1 MEPAIE
7 FEVRHDGGV
16 FRHRPDEREAETAV
30 DELLDERDSGR
41 LSRTRYTTALK
52 ALVERHPTSIDALA
66 HLGFTLFDQGK
77 PKLALD
83 ACRKGYSIGLAAI
96 PSDFDGTIEWGWLE
110 NRPFLRAAQGVV
122 LSYKKLGQGREAI
135 ALMEQVL
142 RWNPNDNQGFR
153 FLIGPDYLRSGKTSK
168 AANLMQKEADHYP
181 PYQYELALIDLIAG
195 RAVPAATQLRRAFM
209 SNGYIAEILCGMTN
223 PQPLAIW
230 HGSNLAEPDT
240 ACAYVEHCGDL
251 WHKTPAAIPFLRWLH
266 SHPKVL
272 AERSGVY
279 EVKEQLLW
287 EREPEKRRILIDQQD
302 RLLAKIDD
310 ALSKEI
316 VVKQFD
322 RHGRAVEPWLYV
334 HH

>member
-7 FEVRHDGGV
+7 FEVRPDGGV
-16 FRHRPDEREAETAV
+16 FRHRPDGREAETALY
-30 DELLDERDSGR
+30 ELLDERDSGR
-41 LSRTRYTTALK
+41 LSVIRYTTALK
-52 ALVERHPTSIDALA
+52 ALVERHPTSIDVLA
-66 HLGFTLFDQGK
+66 HLGFALFDQGK
-77 PKLALD
+77 PKLALE

-122 LSYKKLGQGREAI
+122 LSHKKLGQGREAI
-135 ALMEQVL
+135 ALMEQLL
-142 RWNPNDNQGFR
+142 RWNPDDNQGFR
-153 FLIGPDYLRSGKTSK
+153 FLIGPDYLRSGKTTK
-168 AANLMQKEADHYP
+168 AANLMKKEADHYP

-240 ACAYVEHCGDL
+240 AGAYVEHCGDL
-251 WHKTPAAIPFLRWLH
+251 WRRTPAAIPFLRWLH

-272 AERSGVY
+272 AERSRVY
-279 EVKEQLLW
+279 EIKEQLLW
-287 EREPEKRRILIDQQD
+287 EREPEKRRILIDQQE
-302 RLLAKIDD
+302 RLLATIDD
-310 ALSKEI
+310 SLSKEI
-316 VVKQFD
+316 VVEQFD
-322 RHGRAVEPWLYV
+322 RHGRAVEPWLYA
-334 HH
+334 HR